1 MLIHGSSVT
10 GVMMH
15 PLAEALQRA
24 GATVYTLDL
33 RGHGASGK
41 KGDIAYVGQLDD
53 DVADFLAGPCAPPSG
68 ARRVMIGF
76 SSGGGFALRF
86 AGGPYGDRFDG
97 YILLAP
103 FLGPNAPTLRPD
115 AGWVSLAIPR
125 LIALSLL
132 DGLHVGRF
140 GGLPVVGFALPP
152 ELAGDPGFTPAYSFR
167 LQANFGPHM
176 NWQADLRGIR
186 KPACI
191 LIGSDDEIFFADR
204 MAPAIE
210 AVRADIPVEIVPG
223 ATHARL
229 VLLPAALRATVAA
242 FGKLTAG

>member
-1 MLIHGSSVT
+1 VLIHGSSVT

-125 LIALSLL
+125 LIAL
-132 DGLHVGRF
+132 
-140 GGLPVVGFALPP
+140 PP